1 MWKKVVLA
9 SVIAVSLL
17 GFLLSKAVINGRV
30 AALRT
35 QDR

>member
-9 SVIAVSLL
+9 SMIAISLL
-17 GFLLSKAVINGRV
+17 GFLLSKAVFNARG
-30 AALRT
+30 AARRT